1 MMATSI
7 DNVKMLIQA
16 ATGYEA
22 QPADDALLSY
32 LLQAEQ
38 QAVLD
43 DCNLDELLAELEP
56 VVEERTAGKFL
67 QLKKGDV
74 LSDDEA
80 SVVTRIEE
88 GDTTVQFEGTSA
100 ESRLDSVI
108 ASWLR
113 ERDLAC
119 YRKLRW

>member
-1 MMATSI
+1 MAVSLDT
-7 DNVKMLIQA
+7 VKMLIQA
-16 ATGYEA
+16 ATGYEVQA
-22 QPADDALLSY
+22 ADDMLLRY
-32 LLQAEQ
+32 LLQSEER
-38 QAVLD
+38 AVLD
-43 DCNLDELLAELEP
+43 DCNLDALPAELEP

-67 QLKKGDV
+67 QLKKGTV
-74 LSDDEA
+74 LSEDDA
-80 SVVTRIEE
+80 SVVTRVEE

-100 ESRLDSVI
+100 ESRLDSLI

>member
-1 MMATSI
+1 MMAVSLDT
-7 DNVKMLIQA
+7 VKMLIQA
-16 ATGYEA
+16 ATGYEVQA
-22 QPADDALLSY
+22 ADDALLTY

-38 QAVLD
+38 QYVLD
-43 DCNLDELLAELEP
+43 DCNLDVLPEELEP

-74 LSDDEA
+74 LSDDDA
-80 SVVTRIEE
+80 SVVTRVEE

-100 ESRLDSVI
+100 ESRLDSLI

>member
-1 MMATSI
+1 MAASI

-22 QPADDALLSY
+22 QTADDALLTY

-38 QAVLD
+38 QYVLD
-43 DCNLDELLAELEP
+43 DCNLDALPAELEP
-56 VVEERTAGKFL
+56 VVEERTAGRFL
-67 QLKKGDV
+67 QMKKGVV
-74 LSDDEA
+74 LSEADA

-100 ESRLDSVI
+100 ESRLDSLI
-108 ASWLR
+108 SSWLR

-119 YRKLRW
+119 YRRLRW

>member
-1 MMATSI
+1 MAASI

-16 ATGYEA
+16 ATGYEV
-22 QPADDALLSY
+22 QPADDALLTY

-38 QAVLD
+38 QYVLD
-43 DCNLDELLAELEP
+43 DCNLAVLPTELEP
-56 VVEERTAGKFL
+56 VVEERTVGKFL

-74 LSDDEA
+74 LSEADA

-100 ESRLDSVI
+100 ESRLDSLI

>member
-7 DNVKMLIQA
+7 DNVKMLIQE

-22 QPADDALLSY
+22 QPADDALLTY

-43 DCNLDELLAELEP
+43 DCNLDELPAELEP

-67 QLKKGDV
+67 QLKKADV
-74 LSDDEA
+74 LSDDNMTIV
-80 SVVTRIEE
+80 SRIEE
-88 GDTTVQFEGTSA
+88 GDTTVEFEGTSA
-100 ESRLDSVI
+100 EACLDSVI